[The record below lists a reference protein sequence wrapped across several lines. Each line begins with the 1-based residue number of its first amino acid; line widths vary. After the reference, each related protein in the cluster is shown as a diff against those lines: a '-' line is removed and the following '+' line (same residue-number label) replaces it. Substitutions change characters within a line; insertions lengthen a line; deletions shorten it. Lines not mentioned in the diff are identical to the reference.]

1 MRNIHTSK
9 SIPAKNQ
16 PTNGHMSRS
25 IEDAPSK
32 MGICMNKVALD
43 AYHEGPSG
51 GFCFFFTD
59 LQSIREVLS
68 WRLGRK
74 NWIPA
79 ARNIKCHVA
88 DCVRADSERMTS
100 TPRRMQNRTM
110 TASAF
115 EQNGRGGKN
124 LTILQVT
131 WWTLVL
137 LPVVPTERRPVQI
150 ILVIVIWANNP
161 HHLSNKKAFFLKKKV
176 ESLGIAFSINLLH
189 RHLVRRWLAWSPHP
203 FSNGFSICSIC
214 ANLAPTSG
222 VGLASFSFSSFVIVG
237 QQLPFDHPT
246 TPFAMVAIASA
257 SFYEWMKST

>member
-1 MRNIHTSK
+1 MCAHARARVYKGGSHTPVLLRIVKSPQQDAVEQRSATISLVQYRGLSPRITGMRNIHTSK

-131 WWTLVL
+131 W
-137 LPVVPTERRPVQI
+137 
-150 ILVIVIWANNP
+150 
-161 HHLSNKKAFFLKKKV
+161 
-176 ESLGIAFSINLLH
+176 
-189 RHLVRRWLAWSPHP
+189 
-203 FSNGFSICSIC
+203 
-214 ANLAPTSG
+214 
-222 VGLASFSFSSFVIVG
+222 
-237 QQLPFDHPT
+237 
-246 TPFAMVAIASA
+246 
-257 SFYEWMKST
+257 